1 MKLSILIP
9 TIPAHDAPFKLL
21 HESLLSQ
28 KRDDVEILVMKTP
41 ASIKGGPSTGV
52 KRQRLLEQAQG
63 DYIVFIDSDD
73 VVPHYY
79 VDEMLRACDSGA
91 DCFAINGTMT
101 TDGAKEVQWFLSK
114 DYKNEDVIIDGKT
127 VYLRRTNHITG
138 VKRSIALKAGFPNKS
153 NAEDKAYSDR
163 LVLMSEFKI
172 EPPMYWYRYSRFNK
186 QYR

>member
-9 TIPAHDAPFKLL
+9 TIPAHDVAFEKL
-21 HESLLSQ
+21 HKNLLSQ
-28 KRDDVEILVMKTP
+28 KTDEVEIIVMRTP

-63 DYIVFIDSDD
+63 EYIVFIDADD
-73 VVPHYY
+73 VVPEYY
-79 VDEMLRACDSGA
+79 ISEMLKACDSGA

-101 TDGAKEVQWFLSK
+101 TDGSKEVKWFISK
-114 DYKNEDVIIDGKT
+114 DYKNEDVIRDGRT

-138 VKRSIALKAGFPNKS
+138 VKRAIALKAGFPNKS

-163 LVLMSEFKI
+163 LILTSEFKI